1 MIKKKAGHIPVLINL
16 HRGKKS
22 YQIPAWHPLFC
33 ITFPY
38 WPGRKLNENPLLRIL
53 TILIWII
60 LKQIKDFDSQEK
72 KTSFITDTFI
82 NKTNKYKY
90 YSQLKFLKSHW

>member
-1 MIKKKAGHIPVLINL
+1 M
-16 HRGKKS
+16 
-22 YQIPAWHPLFC
+22 
-33 ITFPY
+33 
-38 WPGRKLNENPLLRIL
+38 